1 MMQLQNLIVI
11 VGPTAV
17 GKSSLGIEIAQKY
30 DGEIISGDS
39 MQVYRHLDIGTAKI
53 TKDEMNGIKHHMI
66 DILDV
71 TEDFSVAK
79 FKDRA
84 IHIIQSINYNN
95 KLPIIVGGTGLYIQS
110 LIDNYSFIPI
120 ESSQEFR
127 QEKQQQLQEHG
138 NEALYNELVMID
150 SLAAEKIHPNDSKR
164 IIRALEVFY
173 ITKGKKLSSISNKTA
188 SPYNLL
194 FIGLTMDRGKLYEI
208 INNRVDMMIE
218 KGLIQEV
225 EQLWKLGL
233 PKDSTAMQGIG
244 YKELFPYITGEN
256 QLEECVE
263 LLKRNTRRFAKRQL
277 TWFRRDPRI
286 EWFHVD
292 QMNKSS
298 LLEKID
304 KIIAGKFQ

>member
-30 DGEIISGDS
+30 NGEIISGDS

-53 TKDEMNGIKHHMI
+53 TKDEMNGIAHHMI
-66 DILDV
+66 DILSV
-71 TEDFSVAK
+71 TEDFSTAK

-84 IHIIQSINYNN
+84 IPIIECINNNN

-110 LIDNYSFIPI
+110 LIDNYNFISI
-120 ESSQEFR
+120 DSSQEFR
-127 QEKQQQLQEHG
+127 EEKQQQLEKYG
-138 NEALYNELVMID
+138 NEALYNELILVD
-150 SLAAEKIHPNDSKR
+150 SLAAQKIHPNDSKR
-164 IIRALEVFY
+164 IIRALEVFH
-173 ITKGKKLSSISNKTA
+173 ITNGEKLSSISNKSA
-188 SPYNLL
+188 SPYNLM

-208 INNRVDMMIE
+208 INNRVDTMIE

-225 EQLWKLGL
+225 EQLWELGL

-244 YKELFPYITGEN
+244 YKELFPYITGEK

-277 TWFRRDPRI
+277 TWFRRDLRI
-286 EWFHVD
+286 EWFQVD
-292 QMNKSS
+292 QMDKLS

-304 KIIAGKFQ
+304 KIIAGKF

>member
-30 DGEIISGDS
+30 NGEIISGDS

-53 TKDEMNGIKHHMI
+53 TKDEMNGIAHHMI
-66 DILDV
+66 DILSV
-71 TEDFSVAK
+71 TEDFSTAK

-84 IHIIQSINYNN
+84 IPIIECINNNN

-110 LIDNYSFIPI
+110 LVDNYNFISI
-120 ESSQEFR
+120 DSSQEFR
-127 QEKQQQLQEHG
+127 EEKQQQLEKYG
-138 NEALYNELVMID
+138 NEALYNELILVD
-150 SLAAEKIHPNDSKR
+150 SLAAQKIHPNDSKR
-164 IIRALEVFY
+164 IIRALEVFH
-173 ITKGKKLSSISNKTA
+173 ITNGEKLSSISNKSA
-188 SPYNLL
+188 SPYNLM

-208 INNRVDMMIE
+208 INNRVDTMIE

-225 EQLWKLGL
+225 EQLWELGL

-244 YKELFPYITGEN
+244 YKELFPYITGEK

-277 TWFRRDPRI
+277 TWFRRDLRI
-286 EWFHVD
+286 EWFQVD
-292 QMNKSS
+292 QMDKLS

-304 KIIAGKFQ
+304 KIIAGKF